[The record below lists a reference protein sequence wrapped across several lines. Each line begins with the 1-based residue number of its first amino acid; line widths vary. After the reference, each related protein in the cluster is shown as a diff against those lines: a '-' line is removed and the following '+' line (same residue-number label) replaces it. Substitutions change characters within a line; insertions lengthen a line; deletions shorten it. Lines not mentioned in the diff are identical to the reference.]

1 MRYIDVQTSRRY
13 NVCMSNDDSKTT
25 IYLSPS
31 VRRAL
36 KRRVIDTDQTMSE
49 YVDRVVANAI
59 AEDLEDIEAIDARRN
74 EPTESLEDFLSAIKQ
89 DGLL

>member
-1 MRYIDVQTSRRY
+1 
-13 NVCMSNDDSKTT
+13 MSSDDTKTT

-36 KRRVIDTDQTMSE
+36 KRRVLETDQTMSQ
-49 YVDRVVANAI
+49 YVDMAIATAI

-74 EPTESLEDFLSAIKQ
+74 DQTESLAEFLKAIKA
-89 DGLL
+89 DGLV

>member
-1 MRYIDVQTSRRY
+1 
-13 NVCMSNDDSKTT
+13 MSNDDGKTT

-49 YVDRVVANAI
+49 YVDRAIANAI
-59 AEDLEDIEAIDARRN
+59 AEDLEDIEAIEARRT
-74 EPTESLEDFLSAIKQ
+74 EPTESLEAFLSALKQ
-89 DGLL
+89 DGLV

>member
-1 MRYIDVQTSRRY
+1 
-13 NVCMSNDDSKTT
+13 MSNEDTKTT

-36 KRRVIDTDQTMSE
+36 KKRVIDTDQTMSE
-49 YVDRVVANAI
+49 YADRAIANAI

-74 EPTESLEDFLSAIKQ
+74 EPTESLEDFLKAIKQ
-89 DGLL
+89 DGFI